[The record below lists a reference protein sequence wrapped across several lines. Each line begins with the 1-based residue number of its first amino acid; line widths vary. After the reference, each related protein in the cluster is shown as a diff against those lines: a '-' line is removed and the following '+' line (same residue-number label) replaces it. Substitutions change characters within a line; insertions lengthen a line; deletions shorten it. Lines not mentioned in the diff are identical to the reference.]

1 KELLAMHCA
10 NMENK
15 HAAYLFESSW
25 NKKYTDRGIR
35 KILAKYSEKAGL
47 SQSLSPHKLRH
58 FLLTWLKK
66 QGVDDALIQ
75 PYSGHKS
82 RKSLE
87 VYSRLAI
94 EEAQNEYN
102 KAINKF
108 PI

>member
-1 KELLAMHCA
+1 MA
-10 NMENK
+10 
-15 HAAYLFESSW
+15 
-25 NKKYTDRGIR
+25 R
-35 KILAKYSEKAGL
+35 YSEKSGL
-47 SQSLSPHKLRH
+47 YQPLSPHKLLH

-66 QGVDDALIQ
+66 QGVDNVLIQ

-102 KAINKF
+102 EVINNF